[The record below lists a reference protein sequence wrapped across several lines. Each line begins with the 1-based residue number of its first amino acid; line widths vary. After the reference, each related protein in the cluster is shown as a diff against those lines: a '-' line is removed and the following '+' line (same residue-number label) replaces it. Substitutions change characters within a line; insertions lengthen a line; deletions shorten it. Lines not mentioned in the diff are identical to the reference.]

1 MANNSMLAADG
12 VNPKA
17 AILGAVNSGER
28 SPLNNVAIKLT
39 HSDIPTSGD
48 TYVLAKLPVG
58 CAVTNCYWV
67 VSTAF
72 SNLVD
77 IGITNSSGA
86 AGTDG
91 NVDILIDGSTKDSKA
106 VGISRADASTHAS
119 NNYAGHLCITDSY
132 VTLVNA
138 GAQSAGAGTLV
149 VEYVE
154 AL

>member
-12 VNPKA
+12 VNPKGS
-17 AILGAVNSGER
+17 ILGAVNSGER
-28 SPLNNVAIKLT
+28 SPLNHVVVKLI

-48 TYVLAKLPVG
+48 TYVLARIPVG
-58 CAVTNCYWV
+58 SAVTNCYWT

-91 NVDILIDGSTKDSKA
+91 NIDILIDGSTKDSKA
-106 VGISRADASTHAS
+106 VGISRAGASTHAT

-132 VTLVNA
+132 ITLVNA
-138 GAQSAGAGTLV
+138 GTQSAGAGTLV
-149 VEYVE
+149 VEYLE